1 MGLTIKLFYETQS
14 ALENA
19 KPLESDLYI
28 SVTVQKG
35 CRCKASM
42 GKGQEEISWD
52 GGNERR
58 TKTQSPNTEKG
69 QESSLTKPNI
79 FL

>member
-1 MGLTIKLFYETQS
+1 MGLTIKFFYKTQS

-19 KPLESDLYI
+19 TPLESDLYI

-42 GKGQEEISWD
+42 GKGQEEISW
-52 GGNERR
+52 GWGE
-58 TKTQSPNTEKG
+58 TEAQKNVV
-69 QESSLTKPNI
+69 T
-79 FL
+79 